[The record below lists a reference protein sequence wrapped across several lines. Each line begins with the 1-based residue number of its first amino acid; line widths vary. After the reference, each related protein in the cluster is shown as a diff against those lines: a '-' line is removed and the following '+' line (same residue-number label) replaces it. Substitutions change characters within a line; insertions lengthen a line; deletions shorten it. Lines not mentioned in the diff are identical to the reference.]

1 MIHKKGFTKIIL
13 KNEIHKIFDSKMRPR
28 KMIHKNDL
36 QKIKRNKKSKS
47 HHETL
52 EWD

>member
-1 MIHKKGFTKIIL
+1 MH
-13 KNEIHKIFDSKMRPR
+13 
-28 KMIHKNDL
+28 MIHKNIMIQKNDS